1 MPDKAEHK
9 TTGPVVIF
17 DGVCGLCNRFVAF
30 ALRNDISGELVFT
43 PNRSPY
49 GAALCERL
57 HLALESERTILV
69 VHNSQV
75 LRRSDAVIFIVTHL
89 RTPYSYLAWIR
100 RIPRPVRELGYQVV
114 AAIRRMIPVGHAAC
128 ELLPPELQK
137 RIRENV

>member
-1 MPDKAEHK
+1 MPDSAVQNTNE
-9 TTGPVVIF
+9 PVVIF

-30 ALRNDISGELVFT
+30 ALRNDRSGELVFT

-49 GAALCERL
+49 GAALCERH

-69 VHNSQV
+69 VHDSRV
-75 LRRSDAVIFIVTHL
+75 LRRSDAVIFIATHL
-89 RTPYSYLAWIR
+89 RRPYCHLALMR
-100 RIPRPVRELGYQVV
+100 LIPRPVRELGYRVV
-114 AAIRRMIPVGHAAC
+114 AAIRRMIPVDHSAC